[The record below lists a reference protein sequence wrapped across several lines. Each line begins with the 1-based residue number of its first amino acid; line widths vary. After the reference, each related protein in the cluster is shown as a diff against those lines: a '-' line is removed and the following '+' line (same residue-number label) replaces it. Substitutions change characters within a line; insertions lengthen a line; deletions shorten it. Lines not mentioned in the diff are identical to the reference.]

1 MARRKKQPAVLLLEE
16 DEEDEEDKCEGG
28 GASDADE
35 EEDGS
40 VVSRVL
46 EVIGTIGKYKRRR
59 QGVIRQ
65 IAGRKRRLRSFE
77 AARFFSARILESYD
91 SKLKLLTEVF
101 AFGLPAQPKP
111 TRESKQLHCD
121 RSAAAAAAA
130 ASFSEKLGVSVTR
143 PRQLAS

>member
-65 IAGRKRRLRSFE
+65 QAGRGGFEASRRLD
-77 AARFFSARILESYD
+77 FF
-91 SKLKLLTEVF
+91 LL
-101 AFGLPAQPKP
+101 
-111 TRESKQLHCD
+111 
-121 RSAAAAAAA
+121 
-130 ASFSEKLGVSVTR
+130 VS
-143 PRQLAS
+143 

>member
-1 MARRKKQPAVLLLEE
+1 MSESGCRASAPGKKQEEDEEEEAGSRAGPAMARRKKQPAVLLLEE

-59 QGVIRQ
+59 QEGVIKGRQ
-65 IAGRKRRLRSFE
+65 RRRLRSSS
-77 AARFFSARILESYD
+77 RLDFF
-91 SKLKLLTEVF
+91 LL
-101 AFGLPAQPKP
+101 
-111 TRESKQLHCD
+111 
-121 RSAAAAAAA
+121 
-130 ASFSEKLGVSVTR
+130 VS
-143 PRQLAS
+143 

>member
-1 MARRKKQPAVLLLEE
+1 MSESGCRASAPGKKQEEDEEEEAGSRAGPAMARRKKQPAVLLLEE

-59 QGVIRQ
+59 EGVRHRQ
-65 IAGRKRRLRSFE
+65 RRSKLRGSI
-77 AARFFSARILESYD
+77 FFCSYLRIV
-91 SKLKLLTEVF
+91 SKLKLL
-101 AFGLPAQPKP
+101 
-111 TRESKQLHCD
+111 H
-121 RSAAAAAAA
+121 
-130 ASFSEKLGVSVTR
+130 
-143 PRQLAS
+143 

>member
-1 MARRKKQPAVLLLEE
+1 MSESGCRASAPGKKQEEDEEEEAGSRAGPAMARRKKQPAVLLLEE

-59 QGVIRQ
+59 QGVRLWKGRQ
-65 IAGRKRRLRSFE
+65 EE
-77 AARFFSARILESYD
+77 AA
-91 SKLKLLTEVF
+91 SKLRGGSIFFCSYLRIVRF
-101 AFGLPAQPKP
+101 
-111 TRESKQLHCD
+111 
-121 RSAAAAAAA
+121 
-130 ASFSEKLGVSVTR
+130 
-143 PRQLAS
+143 

>member
-1 MARRKKQPAVLLLEE
+1 MGVGG
-16 DEEDEEDKCEGG
+16 DESGICYVGPPSEAQSWQKIMEFC
-28 GASDADE
+28 
-35 EEDGS
+35 
-40 VVSRVL
+40 
-46 EVIGTIGKYKRRR
+46 
-59 QGVIRQ
+59 Q
-65 IAGRKRRLRSFE
+65 IMEFCHS
-77 AARFFSARILESYD
+77 LESYD

-130 ASFSEKLGVSVTR
+130 SFSEKLGVSVTR

>member
-59 QGVIRQ
+59 QGVRQ
-65 IAGRKRRLRSFE
+65 AGRGGFEASRRLD
-77 AARFFSARILESYD
+77 FF
-91 SKLKLLTEVF
+91 LL
-101 AFGLPAQPKP
+101 
-111 TRESKQLHCD
+111 
-121 RSAAAAAAA
+121 
-130 ASFSEKLGVSVTR
+130 VS
-143 PRQLAS
+143 

>member
-59 QGVIRQ
+59 QGVRQ
-65 IAGRKRRLRSFE
+65 AAEEE
-77 AARFFSARILESYD
+77 AA
-91 SKLKLLTEVF
+91 SKLRGSIFFCSYLRIVRF
-101 AFGLPAQPKP
+101 
-111 TRESKQLHCD
+111 
-121 RSAAAAAAA
+121 
-130 ASFSEKLGVSVTR
+130 
-143 PRQLAS
+143 